1 MKKKKNYIRCAGNS
15 VGADLHGQRW
25 GDCVRGAS
33 V

>member
-1 MKKKKNYIRCAGNS
+1 MKKEEDYIGCAGNS
-15 VGADLHGQRW
+15 VSLNLHGQRW